1 MIPIINIPQLN
12 LLSSIPQRPIFI
24 FNKDKDKEKP
34 KSRIGTVLEKLWVK
48 ILLEVLF
55 TVVLYIAYYVVKY
68 LLPKKYRMNN
78 NKIREFLDHFGVI
91 TDNLPDDEDGVT
103 NILAKSKNIVDWF
116 QDQSSGDEPEIPE
129 TTMLSEFLTDEEL
142 KDKFEIRSN
151 YVFAHMIFP
160 MLKQKIKFTKK
171 IGITKNEEKIVLKH
185 VLDLDDKEVEIIV
198 LTENNEFAMKVA
210 KNSKHDYP
218 ETEVFAI
225 TTGVSFSDLAKLIFN
240 ELGNL
245 VYIKKDENK
254 NNGFILSKITNDDE
268 EFYIVPKD
276 KLEYLSTEIIKTKE
290 LGLQRSYLFNGE
302 PGTGKTKFCTKLIQS
317 FGAKAVKIDPGVLQ
331 FLTGDSMKEF
341 IQYMGADFIMFDD
354 IDRVDNSSDSTFLF
368 CLESLKFFPNKP
380 TLLATSNNIYELSSA
395 VLRPGR
401 FEDVLQ
407 FEPPT
412 LEERQ
417 EFFQEFLK
425 KEGIRIKIKDLK
437 ELAELTEG
445 MTQAYLAEYA
455 LQVKLNQDNIPLVV
469 KKIERRKKLIQ
480 DRYKDD

>member
-1 MIPIINIPQLN
+1 MIKLKRTKP
-12 LLSSIPQRPIFI
+12 LLFLTKQ
-24 FNKDKDKEKP
+24 DDKEKP
-34 KSRIGTVLEKLWVK
+34 KSRIGIVLEKLWVK
-48 ILLEVLF
+48 ILLELLF
-55 TVVLYIAYYVVKY
+55 TALLYIAYYVVKY

-78 NKIREFLDHFGVI
+78 NKIREYLDHFGVVA
-91 TDNLPDDEDGVT
+91 DNLPDDDDGIT

-116 QDQSSGDEPEIPE
+116 QDKSANEEPEIPE
-129 TTMLSEFLTDEEL
+129 TTMLTEFLTDEEL
-142 KDKFEIRSN
+142 MPMFEIHKN

-160 MLKQKIKFTKK
+160 MLKNKVKMTKK
-171 IGITKNEEKIVLKH
+171 IGITKNEEKLVLKH
-185 VLDLDDKEVEIIV
+185 ILDIEDQEVEIIL
-198 LTENNEFAMKVA
+198 LTDNNEFAMKIA
-210 KNSKHDYP
+210 KNSKHDYQ

-225 TTGVSFSDLAKLIFN
+225 TKGVSFADLAKVIFN

-254 NNGFILSKITNDDE
+254 NNGFVLSKIANDEE
-268 EFYIVPKD
+268 EFYITPKD
-276 KLEYLSTEIIKTKE
+276 KIEYLSTEIIKTKQ

-317 FGAKAVKIDPGVLQ
+317 FNAKAVKIDPGVLQ
-331 FLTGDSMKEF
+331 FLTGDAMKEF
-341 IQYMGADFIMFDD
+341 VQYMGADFIMFDD

-407 FEPPT
+407 FDPPT
-412 LEERQ
+412 LEERE

-425 KEGIRIKIKDLK
+425 KESIRIKIKDLK
-437 ELAELTEG
+437 QLAELTEG

-455 LQVKLNQDNIPLVV
+455 LQVKMNQDNIPLVI